1 MRQDARGSKKIKSVY
16 VAADTPVSIRRG
28 MFVGHQPD
36 ETYFRAA
43 NERRF
48 VAQILWGNSQ
58 TGEIIFRKDPA
69 ARIVS
74 AALSGRERAGFTAP
88 AAFLSW
94 KLWRVKRPVVY
105 ETGTQ
110 FLAFVMSV
118 IVGGTAARLAF
129 FLAEIG
135 LSELARNGRYR
146 LVS

>member
-16 VAADTPVSIRRG
+16 VVADTPVSIRRG
-28 MFVGHQPD
+28 MFVGHQR
-36 ETYFRAA
+36 ERYFRAA

-48 VAQILWGNSQ
+48 VAQILWENSR
-58 TGEIIFRKDPA
+58 TEEIIFRKDAA

-135 LSELARNGRYR
+135 LSELARNRRYR